1 MSALVGDITPDKWP
15 EPNYDD
21 PETRTSLILGFMIS
35 GAILSIAFT
44 AGRLIAK
51 VKRSNKHAL
60 GLDDWLMTIST
71 VMMLG
76 VNILGCVS
84 TSVGSGRHTWDV
96 KLGWAVT
103 WGKIDLATYV
113 LFIPSVSLTKI
124 SLCVSY
130 LRLFP
135 SRMNQWFC
143 YICIT
148 FLTLWSLTF
157 IFLMMFA
164 CRPINGFWDPTIREA
179 SCLHIKELLI
189 LTGVLNSLTD
199 FCVFL
204 WPVKT
209 LWSIRLPLLQRI
221 SLVVAFGIGC
231 FVCLAG
237 VVRAWYMEVYFQS
250 DDPYWKA
257 AILWIIVSLEGNLGI
272 VCGCLPTL
280 KPLAK
285 MLWPRLFSSSSLV
298 IDKLAPVATG
308 PNGPSNAEEGRNSGN
323 ESHRGTVAAAAGLGP
338 KLELGAMGASM
349 GAKNEGW
356 PFGNISQP
364 GRGGGSPGIFEEMFA
379 AKKKRDGYFD
389 TNMTP
394 IGQGEMRM
402 LDDGDVWAEVDTRS
416 PSGVWRILRTVTLH
430 SSSNSRRNSSAV
442 VGAEGNAVP
451 GVAAADARHSA
462 LSSTLPPSTF
472 ASRDPSAEIEDD
484 RSEEHILRPS
494 RRWYGQDR

>member
-1 MSALVGDITPDKWP
+1 
-15 EPNYDD
+15 
-21 PETRTSLILGFMIS
+21 
-35 GAILSIAFT
+35 
-44 AGRLIAK
+44 
-51 VKRSNKHAL
+51 
-60 GLDDWLMTIST
+60 
-71 VMMLG
+71 
-76 VNILGCVS
+76 
-84 TSVGSGRHTWDV
+84 
-96 KLGWAVT
+96 
-103 WGKIDLATYV
+103 
-113 LFIPSVSLTKI
+113 
-124 SLCVSY
+124 
-130 LRLFP
+130 
-135 SRMNQWFC
+135 MNQWFC

-164 CRPINGFWDPTIREA
+164 CRYVISNLPLSFASNMAKTNHGCSTISSPINGFWDPTIREA

-280 KPLAK
+280 KPLAR
-285 MLWPRLFSSSSLV
+285 MLWPRLFASSSLV

-323 ESHRGTVAAAAGLGP
+323 ESHRGAVAAAGP
-338 KLELGAMGASM
+338 GAKLELGAMGASM

-364 GRGGGSPGIFEEMFA
+364 GRGGSPGVFEEMLV

-389 TNMTP
+389 TNMAP

-416 PSGVWRILRTVTLH
+416 PTGMWRILRTVTLH
-430 SSSNSRRNSSAV
+430 SSSNSRRNSGA
-442 VGAEGNAVP
+442 VGAEGIAVP
-451 GVAAADARHSA
+451 GVAADARHSA
-462 LSSTLPPSTF
+462 LSTQPPSTF

-484 RSEEHILRPS
+484 RSEEHILRPA
-494 RRWYGQDR
+494 RRWYGGDR

>member
-1 MSALVGDITPDKWP
+1 
-15 EPNYDD
+15 
-21 PETRTSLILGFMIS
+21 
-35 GAILSIAFT
+35 
-44 AGRLIAK
+44 
-51 VKRSNKHAL
+51 
-60 GLDDWLMTIST
+60 
-71 VMMLG
+71 
-76 VNILGCVS
+76 
-84 TSVGSGRHTWDV
+84 
-96 KLGWAVT
+96 
-103 WGKIDLATYV
+103 
-113 LFIPSVSLTKI
+113 
-124 SLCVSY
+124 
-130 LRLFP
+130 
-135 SRMNQWFC
+135 MNQWFC

-164 CRPINGFWDPTIREA
+164 CRYVMSNLPLFFISNIAKTNHRCPTISSPINGFWDPTIREA

-280 KPLAK
+280 KPLAR
-285 MLWPRLFSSSSLV
+285 MLWPRLFASSSLV

-308 PNGPSNAEEGRNSGN
+308 PNGPSNVEEGRNSGN
-323 ESHRGTVAAAAGLGP
+323 EIHRGAVAAAGP
-338 KLELGAMGASM
+338 GAKLELGAMGASM
-349 GAKNEGW
+349 GAKSEGW

-364 GRGGGSPGIFEEMFA
+364 GRGGSPGIFEEMFA

-389 TNMTP
+389 TNMAP

-402 LDDGDVWAEVDTRS
+402 LEDGDVWAEVDTRS
-416 PSGVWRILRTVTLH
+416 PNGMWRILRTVTLH
-430 SSSNSRRNSSAV
+430 SSSNSRRNSGA
-442 VGAEGNAVP
+442 VGAEASAVP
-451 GVAAADARHSA
+451 GVAADARHSA

-484 RSEEHILRPS
+484 RSEEHILRPA
-494 RRWYGQDR
+494 RRWYGEDR